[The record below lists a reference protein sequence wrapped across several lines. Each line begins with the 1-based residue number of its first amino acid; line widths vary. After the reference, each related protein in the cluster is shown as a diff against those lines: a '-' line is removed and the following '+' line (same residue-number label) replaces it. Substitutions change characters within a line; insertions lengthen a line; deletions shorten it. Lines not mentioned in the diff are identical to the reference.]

1 MESKKIL
8 APSILSADFTRLG
21 EAVRTVDQSPAQ
33 WVHLDIMD
41 GQFVPN
47 ISYGFAVVEAA
58 RRCTQKTLDA
68 HLMIV
73 EPDRYLSRF
82 AKAGADI
89 ITVHYEAC
97 PHLHRTLQAIRE
109 LGVKAGVAINPHTP
123 PELLR
128 DVLPYA
134 DLALLMSVN
143 PGFGGQK
150 FIETSWGRLQRLVE
164 LVRAENPSTLIEV
177 DGGVGVGN
185 AQRLWEAGADALVAG
200 NAVFGAKEPTE
211 AIHTLLQ
218 SWQK

>member
-1 MESKKIL
+1 MESKRIL

-185 AQRLWEAGADALVAG
+185 AQRLWEAGANALVAG

-218 SWQK
+218 S

>member
-1 MESKKIL
+1 MTIPVIS
-8 APSILSADFTRLG
+8 PSILNCNIARLEDELTKISSADI
-21 EAVRTVDQSPAQ
+21 AHVD
-33 WVHLDIMD
+33 VMD
-41 GQFVPN
+41 NHFVPN
-47 ISYGFAVVEAA
+47 LTWGLPVVEACV
-58 RRCTQKTLDA
+58 RTGIMPIDA

-143 PGFGGQK
+143 PGFGGEK

-185 AQRLWEAGADALVAG
+185 AQRLWEAGANALVAG
-200 NAVFGAKEPTE
+200 NAVFGAKEPME

-218 SWQK
+218 S

>member
-1 MESKKIL
+1 MESKRIL

-82 AKAGADI
+82 AKAG
-89 ITVHYEAC
+89 
-97 PHLHRTLQAIRE
+97 
-109 LGVKAGVAINPHTP
+109 
-123 PELLR
+123 
-128 DVLPYA
+128 
-134 DLALLMSVN
+134 VN

-185 AQRLWEAGADALVAG
+185 AQRLWEAGANALVAG
-200 NAVFGAKEPTE
+200 NAVFGAKEPME

-218 SWQK
+218 S

>member
-164 LVRAENPSTLIEV
+164 LVRVENPSTLIEV

-200 NAVFGAKEPTE
+200 NAVFGAKEPME

-218 SWQK
+218 S

>member
-1 MESKKIL
+1 MESKRIL

-164 LVRAENPSTLIEV
+164 LVRAENTSALIEV

-185 AQRLWEAGADALVAG
+185 AQRLWETGADALVAG
-200 NAVFGAKEPTE
+200 NAVFGAKEPME

-218 SWQK
+218 S

>member
-1 MESKKIL
+1 MESKRIL

-177 DGGVGVGN
+177 DGGVGAGN
-185 AQRLWEAGADALVAG
+185 AQRLWEAGANALVAG

-218 SWQK
+218 S

>member
-1 MESKKIL
+1 MESKRIL

-21 EAVRTVDQSPAQ
+21 EAVRTVEQSPAQ

-200 NAVFGAKEPTE
+200 NAIFGAKEPTE

-218 SWQK
+218 S

>member
-1 MESKKIL
+1 MESKRIL

-47 ISYGFAVVEAA
+47 ISYGFTVVEAA

-143 PGFGGQK
+143 PGFGAQK
-150 FIETSWGRLQRLVE
+150 FI
-164 LVRAENPSTLIEV
+164 
-177 DGGVGVGN
+177 
-185 AQRLWEAGADALVAG
+185 
-200 NAVFGAKEPTE
+200 
-211 AIHTLLQ
+211 
-218 SWQK
+218 

>member
-218 SWQK
+218 S

>member
-1 MESKKIL
+1 MESKRIL

-143 PGFGGQK
+143 PGFGGQR

-177 DGGVGVGN
+177 GGGVGVGN
-185 AQRLWEAGADALVAG
+185 AQRLWEAGANALVAG

-218 SWQK
+218 S

>member
-1 MESKKIL
+1 MESKRIL

-47 ISYGFAVVEAA
+47 ISYGFTVVVAA
-58 RRCTQKTLDA
+58 RRCTQNTRDA

-218 SWQK
+218 S

>member
-1 MESKKIL
+1 MESKRIL

-177 DGGVGVGN
+177 EGGVGVGN

-218 SWQK
+218 S

>member
-1 MESKKIL
+1 MNATIS
-8 APSILSADFTRLG
+8 PSILNCDIADLRG
-21 EAVRTVDQSPAQ
+21 ELTKIAGADIAHVD
-33 WVHLDIMD
+33 VMD
-41 GQFVPN
+41 NHFVPN
-47 ISYGFAVVEAA
+47 LSWGLPVAEAVV
-58 RRCTQKTLDA
+58 KSGILPVDA

-185 AQRLWEAGADALVAG
+185 AQRLWEAGANALVAG
-200 NAVFGAKEPTE
+200 NAVFGAKEPME

-218 SWQK
+218 S

>member
-1 MESKKIL
+1 MESKRIL

-164 LVRAENPSTLIEV
+164 LVRAENPSALIEV

-218 SWQK
+218 S

>member
-1 MESKKIL
+1 MESKRIL

-164 LVRAENPSTLIEV
+164 LVRVENPSTLIEV

-218 SWQK
+218 S

>member
-1 MESKKIL
+1 MESKRIL

-47 ISYGFAVVEAA
+47 ISYGFAVVEVA

-177 DGGVGVGN
+177 DGGVGAGN

-218 SWQK
+218 S

>member
-1 MESKKIL
+1 MESKRIL

-200 NAVFGAKEPTE
+200 NAIFGAKEPTE

-218 SWQK
+218 S

>member
-1 MESKKIL
+1 MESKRIL

-143 PGFGGQK
+143 PGFGGQS

-164 LVRAENPSTLIEV
+164 LVRAEHPATLIEGA
-177 DGGVGVGN
+177 GGVGVGN
-185 AQRLWEAGADALVAG
+185 AQRLWESGAVALVAG

-218 SWQK
+218 S

>member
-1 MESKKIL
+1 MESKRIL

-164 LVRAENPSTLIEV
+164 LVRADNPSTLIEV

-218 SWQK
+218 S